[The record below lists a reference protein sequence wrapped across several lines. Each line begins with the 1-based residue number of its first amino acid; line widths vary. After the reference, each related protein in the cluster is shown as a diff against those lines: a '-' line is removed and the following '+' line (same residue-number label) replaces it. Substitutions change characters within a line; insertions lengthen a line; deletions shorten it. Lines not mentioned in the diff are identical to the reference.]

1 MLSKENTI
9 KSISDWFT
17 TAKPEPTKAD
27 IASQFAFF
35 IEEVAEVFDA
45 TNDIDV
51 AEYLRSVK
59 QDYLNLAKSN
69 YLEEVLNSWNKIE
82 LLDGLC
88 DTAVTVNGVAT
99 YLGMNFTGALEHI
112 SQSNWSK
119 FNENGKPILN
129 KDGKITKGPNYFKP
143 NLEPFV

>member
-1 MLSKENTI
+1 MVNQKNTVE
-9 KSISDWFT
+9 SINKWFT
-17 TAKPEPTKAD
+17 TAKPSPTNAD
-27 IASQFAFF
+27 VAAQFAFF

-51 AEYLRSVK
+51 ADYLRMVK
-59 QDYLNLAKSN
+59 QDYLTLAKSDH
-69 YLEEVLNSWNKIE
+69 LEETLNGWDKVG

-99 YLGMNFTGALEHI
+99 YLGMDFPGALEHI

-119 FNENGKPILN
+119 FDNEGKPILDD
-129 KDGKITKGPNYFKP
+129 DGKITKGPNYFKP